1 MSLQVMR
8 VPQIAFAAALLAA
21 VSAGPATAQ
30 SLDGVVIPSQ
40 TCTTANCNSVVLNGK
55 INGFARPI
63 SGGTSPTGNPWVAS
77 FSPGP
82 ITGAGCLRFVVTA
95 EQNDLAMAVVGPTH
109 VVYTNDDSG
118 CTDGSSRCPRVV
130 VKPLS
135 AGFYT
140 VVLNHFA
147 GASIESN
154 FILNV
159 GRYSNDA
166 NPNCAGATVGK
177 SSAAKK

>member
-1 MSLQVMR
+1 MSLQTLH

-21 VSAGPATAQ
+21 VPVLPATAQ
-30 SLDGVVIPSQ
+30 SLDGIVVLPRA
-40 TCTTANCNSVVLNGK
+40 CTALNCNSLVLEGR
-55 INGFARPI
+55 INGFARPNS
-63 SGGTSPTGNPWVAS
+63 SGSTSNPWVAS

-82 ITGAGCLRFVVTA
+82 IAGGGCLRFAVTG
-95 EQNDLAMAVVGPTH
+95 EQTDLAMAVVGPTH

-118 CTDGSSRCPRVV
+118 CGNGSARCPRVV

-140 VVLNHFA
+140 VVVNHFA
-147 GASIESN
+147 GQSVESN
-154 FILNV
+154 FTLSV
-159 GRYSNDA
+159 GRYGKDS

-177 SSAAKK
+177 LSTEKK